1 MTWAEFRIR
10 SFGFKRVRQFS
21 MFLTREI
28 AYEVHV
34 GHYVWGKKK
43 PPNKDKFWNITGTE
57 QKGSVNKDIIESF
70 RKKRADYLKKEN
82 GWIKRTVNGKY

>member
-10 SFGFKRVRQFS
+10 SFGFKRVRKFQ

-34 GHYVWGKKK
+34 GHYSWGKKK
-43 PPNKDKFWNITGTE
+43 PPKKDKYWSLDGV
-57 QKGSVNKDIIESF
+57 KKKAVNEDIVAAF
-70 RKKRADYLKKEN
+70 KKKRAEYLKEKD
-82 GWIKRTVNGKY
+82 G